1 MSHLFGVIQSLH
13 GFVKKSGRK
22 IRAQLI
28 FLGLYSYIATNKK
41 RMATQNTVKVSES
54 IDFDVIKNLTSEEAK
69 AVDQLI
75 VNELSSDVLLIN
87 QMSHY
92 IIGSGGKRLRPM
104 LLLLAAKALGKFNDN
119 HLVLAAVIEFI
130 HTATL
135 LHDDVVDESDLRRGK
150 DSANAVWGNAASV
163 LVGDYLYSSAFEM
176 MVRTNNMRVMEILST
191 TTTAIAEGEVLQL
204 LNCNNP
210 DTTEEKYLQVI
221 ARKTA
226 ILFSAATR
234 LSAVLSDA
242 DKETE
247 ETLAVYGQQL
257 GVAFQL
263 IDDALDYKSTAED
276 LGKNLGDDLAEGKP
290 TLPLIYAIAHGTES
304 EASIIINAIK
314 QGSRDAFNEVYEI
327 VLSTKAIEYT
337 EKCAD
342 EAAHKAIDAL
352 SCLEDS
358 EYKNA
363 LIELARFSVQRDH

>member
-1 MSHLFGVIQSLH
+1 MTTQSTD
-13 GFVKKSGRK
+13 K
-22 IRAQLI
+22 A
-28 FLGLYSYIATNKK
+28 
-41 RMATQNTVKVSES
+41 SEA
-54 IDFDVIKNLTSEEAK
+54 IDFEVIKNLTATEAK

-75 VNELSSDVLLIN
+75 INELSSDVILIN

-104 LLLLAAKALGKFNDN
+104 LLLLAAKSLGKVSDN

-150 DSANAVWGNAASV
+150 ESANAVWGNAASV
-163 LVGDYLYSSAFEM
+163 LVGDYLYSSAFQM
-176 MVRTNNMRVMEILST
+176 MVRTDNMRVMEILST

-210 DTTEEKYLQVI
+210 DTTEEKYLDVI

-234 LSAVLSDA
+234 LAAVLAGA
-242 DKETE
+242 DEKTE
-247 ETLAVYGQQL
+247 EALALYGQEL

-263 IDDALDYKSTAED
+263 IDDALDYKSTTED

-290 TLPLIYAIAHGTES
+290 TLPLIYAITHGTE
-304 EASIIINAIK
+304 AQAKVVVDAIK
-314 QGSRDAFNEVYEI
+314 QGSREAFNEVYDI
-327 VLSTKAIEYT
+327 VIATNALEYT
-337 EKCAD
+337 ETCAD
-342 EAAHKAIDAL
+342 AAAQKAIAALDCLPESESKDAL
-352 SCLEDS
+352 I
-358 EYKNA
+358 A
-363 LIELARFSVQRDH
+363 LAKFSVQRDH